1 MLKKLLSVFLCLTA
15 VFFLASCDKKT
26 KPTKNNGNE
35 TTTTQNGSGSQTQG
49 YGSETQTKEQTV
61 EHTFAASD
69 FRTTGSTYTDLTVT
83 KDGVE
88 YYAHIIVDGGKLQF
102 RAPKP
107 DQNKEGAVLMNKT
120 AGKAV
125 KSITVVTSD
134 KPYGE
139 RTLDFYGFD
148 EAFDGIDSFE
158 GAGLEPLGSITITA
172 AGTYTYEFES
182 SHLFFAFAVSGGAQ
196 KFDSI
201 KVVYGGEVKPV
212 EVKPADEALN
222 TALQALQSLTNYKL
236 HYAYKGTGDF
246 ADYPLDVTLYFK
258 GDENDSIMVET
269 TEEDWLS
276 GETYPVTYYYF
287 IKDLIEYVE
296 FEYVESDEEFDY
308 GDIDWSDF
316 LTRRNANDDTEES
329 NWVYVTSE
337 NADFDQ
343 YYYALNIPE
352 IDFDVLTYTDFEKI
366 GDNKYRLSSTKID
379 TVSDDFFC
387 GNGNLEGDDTD
398 AYGDSYHYVT
408 TETYK
413 SFEVTI
419 ADGNVSKIIVKSNY
433 TEVDTYSDG
442 DETYTG
448 SFTYTIEFSEIGKV
462 NFTIPEATE
471 YVGPAEEAK
480 VANVYELEDG
490 ASVSLAAYVNGVN
503 TAEKVLYV
511 CDETGSIALHYD
523 TLETVPAVGKIVEFT
538 ATVKVTGKL
547 YELVLTELTIDEEEA
562 TSMIGYEV
570 ETLEDKD
577 ETYAGEIINLNFA
590 IVKEYDLT
598 NKQIVFTTIGGK
610 DISLVFGEED
620 MSQIATIFR
629 TDDPVGKAVSL
640 KNVAVSLSGDDFI
653 LRLTDITSY
662 EYSNGL
668 KTNAKDITVEY
679 DTAIKDAL
687 ADLVV
692 TFYQDGVKTVLDAGD
707 YAIDDTEYRRTKPGT
722 YTIILSKGDQ
732 TAKVYVQ
739 VKLPEGKVDE
749 FTEDQGK
756 GVKYATE
763 RYGVNV
769 GLPSEGNVNVLVIP
783 VMFTNSP
790 ENLKTGYKEL
800 LEKGFNGTS
809 EATGWE
815 SLRSYYQKVSYGKL
829 NFTATV
835 LDAFITGEAYHLSE
849 KDYEEGYLEGFDA
862 LDYKYLARAIAYY
875 DTTIDYTQ
883 YDANNDG
890 YIDCV
895 YMIYLAPYSTS
906 EDAMDLWWAY
916 TYEYYESGEESKF
929 DGKAIDV
936 YMWLSIG
943 FFTEELTDDYG
954 QVLEKQPIVNAETVI
969 HETGHALGLDD
980 YYDYNGEDNI
990 ETGGFGGGIMMDTNV
1005 GDHDAFSKALL
1016 GWINPTIVINKDAEL
1031 TIESLA
1037 KVDEADINKKAIF
1050 IAKDF
1055 NGIYYNE
1062 FYIIYL
1068 YPTTGVNEMMKGNSG
1083 LPTET
1088 GVMILHVV
1096 ANPKSDNSSITS
1108 IWDVTEAHNG
1118 NPSNMLITVVEADGD
1133 GSIAKNQY
1141 LDNSD
1146 LWKANGK
1153 LEGIKWADGSN
1164 AGFTVEVKTLTNG
1177 EATVVIDFAE

>member
-26 KPTKNNGNE
+26 KPTKTNGNE
-35 TTTTQNGSGSQTQG
+35 TTTTQNGGSETQG
-49 YGSETQTKEQTV
+49 YGSETKTKEQTF

-69 FRTTGSTYTDLTVT
+69 FKTTGSKYTDLTVT

-139 RTLDFYGFD
+139 RTLNFYGFD
-148 EAFDGIDSFE
+148 ETFDGIDSFE
-158 GAGLEPLGSITITA
+158 GAGLEPLGSIAITA

-182 SHLFFAFAVSGGAQ
+182 SHAFFAFAVSGGAQ

-222 TALQALQSLTNYKL
+222 TALQALQALSNYKL

-269 TEEDWLS
+269 TEEDWY

-296 FEYVESDEEFDY
+296 FEYVESDEESDY

-329 NWVYVTSE
+329 SWVYVTSE

-366 GDNKYRLSSTKID
+366 GENKYRLSSAKIN

-398 AYGDSYHYVT
+398 YYGDSYHYVT

-433 TEVDTYSDG
+433 TEVDTYSYG

-462 NFTIPEATE
+462 DFTIPEATE
-471 YVGPAEEAK
+471 YVEPAEEAK

-490 ASVSLAAYVNGVN
+490 ASVSLAAYVNAVN
-503 TAEKVLYV
+503 TDEKVIYV
-511 CDETGSIALHYD
+511 CDETGAIALHYD
-523 TLETVPAVGKIVEFT
+523 TLETVPAAGKIIEFT

-547 YELVLTELTIDEEEA
+547 YELILTDLTIDEAEA
-562 TSMIGYEV
+562 VEMTAYEV
-570 ETLEDKD
+570 ESLEGKD
-577 ETYAGEIINLNFA
+577 ETYAGELINFNYITIKTLD
-590 IVKEYDLT
+590 VE
-598 NKQIVFTTIGGK
+598 NKSVVFTTLGGK
-610 DISLVFGEED
+610 DISLLFED
-620 MSQIATIFR
+620 NEKEAVALLFTGVQ
-629 TDDPVGKAVSL
+629 VGKAIDL
-640 KNVAVSLSGDDFI
+640 KNVAVTLSGDDFA
-653 LRLTDITSY
+653 LRLTDTTAF
-662 EYSNGL
+662 ELSNGL
-668 KTNAKDITVEY
+668 KTNVKDITVAY
-679 DTAIKDAL
+679 DTDINDAL
-687 ADLVV
+687 AELVV
-692 TFYQDGVKTVLDAGD
+692 TLYEEGVATVLNAG
-707 YAIDDTEYRRTKPGT
+707 EYNVNSEGYNKTKPGT
-722 YTIILSKGDQ
+722 YEVTISKNDQ
-732 TAKVYVQ
+732 TVKVYVQ
-739 VKLPEGKVDE
+739 VKMSEGKMDE
-749 FTEDQGK
+749 FVEDQGK
-756 GVKYATE
+756 GIKYATE

-835 LDAFITGEAYHLSE
+835 LDAFITGEAYHESE
-849 KDYEEGYLEGFDA
+849 KDYQEGYLEGFDA

-916 TYEYYESGEESKF
+916 TYEYYESGEEAKF

-954 QVLEKQPIVNAETVI
+954 QVLENQPTVNAETVI

-1055 NGIYYNE
+1055 NGVYYNE

-1068 YPTTGVNEMMKGNSG
+1068 YTPTGVNEMMKGNSG
-1083 LPTET
+1083 LPTQT

-1096 ANPKSDNSSITS
+1096 ANPKSDDSSITS

-1118 NPSNMLITVVEADGD
+1118 NPSNMLITVVEADND

-1164 AGFTVEVKTLTNG
+1164 AGFTVAVKALTNG

>member
-107 DQNKEGAVLMNKT
+107 DKNKEGAVLMNKT

-511 CDETGSIALHYD
+511 CDETGSIALHYE

-1055 NGIYYNE
+1055 NGVYYNE

-1068 YPTTGVNEMMKGNSG
+1068 YTPTGVNEMMKGNSG
-1083 LPTET
+1083 LPTQT

-1096 ANPKSDNSSITS
+1096 ANPKSDDSLITS